1 MIKHLKALVL
11 AFIVSL
17 APLTQLAMAED
28 DGKELAF
35 RYKCMTCHGVKGI
48 SAESE
53 FPHLAGQS
61 KLYLVTRLQYFA
73 SRQEPY
79 SPMLPHALP
88 LSEEEM
94 EKLAE
99 YFSSVAR

>member
-1 MIKHLKALVL
+1 MIRYLRALLLALVASLVLL
-11 AFIVSL
+11 A
-17 APLTQLAMAED
+17 QLAMAEE

-35 RYKCMTCHGVKGI
+35 RYKCMTCHGVRGV

-53 FPHLAGQS
+53 YPHLAGQS
-61 KLYLVTRLQYFA
+61 KLYIITRLQYFA
-73 SRQEPY
+73 DEKEPY

-99 YFSSVAR
+99 YFSSIVR